1 MCIKCAST
9 INLFVNF
16 EVKLKANQVILE
28 VEICKTKEVTP
39 RCKQLTIGAQ
49 TLTINNASTVAGWAP
64 THLVMANLSSWHHRK
79 LFLPCGWWFF
89 EYSKGCCN
97 AHLLNAKLFL
107 LSIPLPGYGVFKTP
121 AGLWC
126 QLGDW
131 NVSPQR
137 FAPNFS
143 FDLGMKFQHVPYMF
157 RLRHFAIEHL
167 KMRISLTSWARK
179 SCKRFIISP
188 FIRPKIPK
196 LGKSLPGHKR
206 NSLIS
211 FSNHSSHGITAW
223 EMSKKQVPKVSVQL
237 NLVFESLPNWSLINP
252 HGSERS
258 Q

>member
-1 MCIKCAST
+1 M
-9 INLFVNF
+9 
-16 EVKLKANQVILE
+16 
-28 VEICKTKEVTP
+28 
-39 RCKQLTIGAQ
+39 
-49 TLTINNASTVAGWAP
+49 AGWAP
-64 THLVMANLSSWHHRK
+64 THLSLELWRICRHDITGNCFCLVV
-79 LFLPCGWWFF
+79 GWFF

-107 LSIPLPGYGVFKTP
+107 LSIPLPGYGFFLTP

-131 NVSPQR
+131 NVFPQR

-143 FDLGMKFQHVPYMF
+143 FDLGMKFQQVPYMV

-196 LGKSLPGHKR
+196 LGESLPGHKR

-223 EMSKKQVPKVSVQL
+223 EMSKKQVPKFL
-237 NLVFESLPNWSLINP
+237 CNLTWFWIPTKLILDQSSLIWKVATVA
-252 HGSERS
+252 HGTSVRESKSKRGPSFKPAGDILNTEFS
-258 Q
+258 QNKQCLDLDKTS